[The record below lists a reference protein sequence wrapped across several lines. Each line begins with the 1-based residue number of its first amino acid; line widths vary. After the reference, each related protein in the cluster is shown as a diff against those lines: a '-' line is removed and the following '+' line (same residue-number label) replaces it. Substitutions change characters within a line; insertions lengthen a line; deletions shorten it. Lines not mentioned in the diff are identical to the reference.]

1 MLLDAL
7 KHRKTSDLGILDQV
21 STFGLH
27 PWLIPQGDLNKILGD
42 LKGNLAQKPDLLAIG
57 ECGLDRARE
66 GLVDIEIQKAV
77 FCVHLEVAMEKNLPV
92 IIHCVRAF
100 SDIFEVLK
108 KAQPK
113 IPLMFHA
120 FNGNEEIVKELLK
133 YNSFF
138 SQGESVF
145 KNSSK
150 LHVIPLDRLVLESG
164 DQDQVSLLE
173 IYQKAKSDLKEER
186 LEAIIEENFLK
197 LFNSHHISSADF
209 IKKLDMGL

>member
-7 KHRKTSDLGILDQV
+7 KHRKTNDLGILDQV
-21 STFGLH
+21 NTSGLH
-27 PWLIPQGDLNKILGD
+27 PWQIPEGDLNKILGD
-42 LKGNLAQKPDLLAIG
+42 LRENLTKKTDLLAIG
-57 ECGLDRARE
+57 ECGLDRVRE
-66 GLVDIEIQKAV
+66 GLVDIEIQKEV
-77 FCVHLEVAMEKNLPV
+77 FRVHLEVAMEKNLPI

-108 KAQPK
+108 KAQPE

-133 YNSFF
+133 FNSFF
-138 SQGESVF
+138 SQGENVF

-150 LHVIPLDRLVLESG
+150 LQVIPLDRLVLESG
-164 DQDQVSLLE
+164 DQDHVSLLE
-173 IYQKAKSDLKEER
+173 IYQKAKSDLKKEN
-186 LEAIIEENFLK
+186 LEAIVEENFLK

-209 IKKLDMGL
+209 IKKLH